1 MSAFASLALLAAVT
15 LNPTDRLV
23 YDSIVAPRVTGV
35 PPAFALRYLTW
46 TESGALRC
54 YGEDFIADK
63 VRRVYVES
71 LDLGLTW
78 KTHLAEP
85 GDPGA
90 MVKSP
95 HSGDWFTLWEDK
107 WNGPYSVIRSR
118 KGPGDVAA
126 ARTPIDIRAF
136 NFFRQPQYLP
146 VNKRWAITAGC
157 SGQMPSVML
166 SDDDGV
172 NWRLVRLTNCVSTAG
187 KLIGADKSARW
198 DNLTCE
204 PTLLERKDGTLLLLC
219 RTAFD
224 HPYQYRSTDGG
235 LSWEGPVE
243 VPWLWMS
250 NTMPTYFRLSDG
262 RVLLFWNNNQPLPKR
277 DPAEYPELGGGEIA
291 GKGET
296 VFTNRDVLHA
306 AISED
311 DGETWIG
318 FRELLLNPIR
328 NREDFREQGN
338 LPPRENDKS
347 VHQEQALEL
356 PGGKVLLHIGQ
367 NPVARRF
374 VIFDPKWLYETGRTE
389 DFRYGTD
396 GLSNHLFVKSLSG
409 NQRGWAGHCAWN
421 RIPGAILKREPDT
434 GRKTVREALHLA
446 RIPDPRLVTDRQ
458 GVAWNFPTA
467 RKGSV
472 ELDCRLEGK
481 AFHLALSDHF
491 IVPSDEIDFDLS
503 PVVFRVDPAVVG
515 AKRWLTVKVDWD
527 ADAGRAALFAGD
539 RAVATAD
546 IPKAPRFGFSYLHL
560 RATEEAADPDGTYFR
575 AFRKK

>member
-1 MSAFASLALLAAVT
+1 MSVLPGFALLAAVT

-23 YDSIVAPRVTGV
+23 YDSIVEPRVTGV

-54 YGEDFIADK
+54 YGEDFIASQ

-71 LDLGLTW
+71 RDLGLTW
-78 KTHLAEP
+78 KTYLAAAE
-85 GDPGA
+85 DPGA

-95 HSGDWFTLWEDK
+95 LSGDWFTLWEDK
-107 WNGPYSVIRSR
+107 WGGPYRIIRSR
-118 KGPGDVAA
+118 LGPGDVNAD
-126 ARTPIDIRAF
+126 RVSIDLKGF

-146 VNKRWAITAGC
+146 VNRRWAITAGC
-157 SGQMPSVML
+157 AGQTPSIL
-166 SDDDGV
+166 FSDDDGL
-172 NWRLVRLTNCVSTAG
+172 NWRRVTLTNRVSTVG
-187 KLIGADKSARW
+187 TLIGADKSARW

-204 PTLLERKDGTLLLLC
+204 PTLLERKDGTLMLLC

-224 HPYQYRSTDGG
+224 HPYLCRSKDGG

-243 VPWLWMS
+243 VPWFWMS

-277 DPAEYPELGGGEIA
+277 DPAEYPELGSGELA
-291 GKGET
+291 GRGET

-311 DGETWIG
+311 DGESWIG
-318 FRELLLNPIR
+318 FREILLNPIR

-338 LPPRENDKS
+338 HPPLENDKS

-356 PGGKVLLHIGQ
+356 PGGKVLLHAGQ
-367 NPVARRF
+367 NSVARRF
-374 VIFDPKWLYETGRTE
+374 VIFDPKWLYETGRAE

-396 GLSNHLFVKSLSG
+396 GLSNYLFVKSLSG

-434 GRKTVREALHLA
+434 GRKTVRESLHLA

-472 ELDCRLEGK
+472 ELDCRLDGK
-481 AFHLALSDHF
+481 EFYLALSDHF
-491 IVPSDEIDFDLS
+491 IVPSDEINFNLS
-503 PVVFRVDPAVVG
+503 PVVFRITPAVVG
-515 AKRWLTVKVDWD
+515 RGHWLTVKVDWN
-527 ADAGRAALFAGD
+527 ADTGKTTLFAGS
-539 RAVATAD
+539 RAVATAN
-546 IPKAPRFGFSYLHL
+546 IPKMPRFGFSYLHL
-560 RATEEAADPDGTYFR
+560 RATEEADDLAGTYFR